1 MSELHPVKTDKA
13 PGAIG
18 PYSQAVEVDGW
29 VFCSGQIPLDPA
41 TGELVTGDI
50 GAQTD
55 MVLKNVSAVLEA
67 AGASLNRVIKTT
79 VFLAD
84 MEDFAGMNEVYSR
97 HFGDHRPAR
106 AAVAVRTLPKNV
118 DVEIEAIAKIS

>member
-1 MSELHPVKTDKA
+1 MSELRPVKTDQA

-50 GAQTD
+50 GTQTD
-55 MVLKNVSAVLEA
+55 MVLKNVSAVLKA
-67 AGASLNRVIKTT
+67 AGASLDRVVKTT

-84 MEDFAGMNEVYSR
+84 MGDFAGMNEVYAR

>member
-1 MSELHPVKTDKA
+1 MSDLHPVKTEKA

-41 TGELVTGDI
+41 TGEMVTGDI

-55 MVLKNVSAVLEA
+55 RVLKNVAAVLEA
-67 AGASLNRVIKTT
+67 AGASLDRVVKTT

-84 MEDFAGMNEVYSR
+84 MGDFVGMNEVYAK